1 MAQENILFLYKGK
14 QANLHFARENTQ
26 YPAIILYNDESR
38 YRAWFLANELWQ
50 YEKLIYIEG
59 NQEAYPE
66 SETLKNAQEA
76 IVYIS
81 GPEDWLIKL
90 TEQYPHLGS
99 YTLVDLPFETDYF
112 AIFELK
118 PNTAQE

>member
-1 MAQENILFLYKGK
+1 MAQENVLFLYKGK
-14 QANLHFARENTQ
+14 ITNLNFARENTQ

-66 SETLKNAQEA
+66 SETLKNAQKA

>member
-1 MAQENILFLYKGK
+1 MAQENVLFLYKGK
-14 QANLHFARENTQ
+14 ITNLNFARENTQ

-66 SETLKNAQEA
+66 SETLKNAQKA

-99 YTLVDLPFETDYF
+99 YTLVDLPFATDKTCN
-112 AIFELK
+112 ASSCAL
-118 PNTAQE
+118 